1 MPLAFFTRTQTGK
14 LVSRLNSDV
23 IGAQQAFTSTL
34 STVLSNL
41 ISLVLV
47 LVAMLVLSWQ
57 LTLAALVMLPIFLIP
72 AKIVGRKLA
81 ELTRQ
86 QMQLNGEMSTSM
98 TERFSVSG
106 ALLVALFGRLADEHD
121 QFAARAGA
129 VRDVSVRIAMNG
141 RFFMTSLGLVAALA
155 TALVYGVGGSLA
167 IDGLLTVGTLT
178 ALAGLLGQLY
188 GPLTQLTNLR
198 IDVMNAL
205 VSFDRVFEVLDLEPM
220 IRDAEDAEPVGGP
233 PSVAF
238 ENVSFTY
245 PSAADVSLASLESIA
260 SLDQR
265 PNAQVLHDLSFA
277 VEAGQTVALVGRSG
291 GGKTTMTHLIA
302 RLYDATTARVL
313 GGRQRRTPSCN
324 WPACATPSATSP
336 RTRTCSTT
344 RSGTTWRY
352 ARPEV
357 SDERMW
363 EVLQRRP
370 DRRSGRSLPDGLDT
384 VVGDRGYR
392 LSGGERQRLAIARL
406 LLKAPPIVVLDE
418 ATAHLDSESEVAVQ
432 RALDLAMEGRTSIV
446 IAHRLSTVRSADLIL
461 VVDRG
466 RIVQRG
472 RHDDLL
478 AEGGLYAELYRTQFA
493 AELIRGCAARRPRRR
508 SSNRSGR
515 TRRGRARRPPPGRTR
530 PARRS
535 GAAGSTPRPPSGP
548 PPDRRPGCP
557 DAAPARSRSGPASG
571 PSTRVPCGPSSS
583 ASCLISMA
591 SPGRSPLDAAR
602 PGIGALTEV
611 DSTQASARSGAVPCR
626 TTARPPAGRPGRP
639 SRRPPATARSWCPS
653 TVPAGGPPTLISAPS
668 SRPNAVRASAHASSA
683 VDGSARSA
691 VRATACSRPS
701 ASTTSPRTSPRRATS
716 TTRPPS
722 ATSCSAVARPSP
734 LLAAV
739 TTKTRS
745 VNPRSMIKLLPS
757 GGP

>member
-1 MPLAFFTRTQTGK
+1 MSMMRGGSASLMRRMTQDPDVADHQLTQGVLRRILRFAKPYRAMITVFIVLVVISSALAVTPPLLFRQIIDEGVLEQNRPLLIKLSAMVAGIAVLQAVIGLVQRWFSSKIGEGLIFDLRTQVFDHVVRMPLAFFTRTQTGK

-47 LVAMLVLSWQ
+47 LAAMLVLSWQ

-81 ELTRQ
+81 DLTRQ

-106 ALLVALFGRLADEHD
+106 ALLVTLFGRLADEHN
-121 QFAARAGA
+121 QFATRAGA

-220 IRDAEDAEPVGGP
+220 IRDAEDAEPVSGP

-265 PNAQVLHDLSFA
+265 PNAPVLHDLSFA

-302 RLYDATTARVL
+302 RLYDAT
-313 GGRQRRTPSCN
+313 
-324 WPACATPSATSP
+324 
-336 RTRTCSTT
+336 
-344 RSGTTWRY
+344 SGTVSVAGTDVRRLQLASLRDAVGYVTQDAHMFHDTIRDNLAY

-363 EVLQRRP
+363 EVLRAAQIG
-370 DRRSGRSLPDGLDT
+370 DLVASLPDGLDT
-384 VVGDRGYR
+384 VVGDRGLPVVR
-392 LSGGERQRLAIARL
+392 RRAAAPGHRPAVAEGAADRGAGRGHRPSGFGVRGRGPARPGPGHGGPDQHRDR
-406 LLKAPPIVVLDE
+406 PPALHRPVGGPDLGRGPGPDRPARPARRPAGRGWPVR
-418 ATAHLDSESEVAVQ
+418 
-432 RALDLAMEGRTSIV
+432 RALPDP
-446 IAHRLSTVRSADLIL
+446 VR
-461 VVDRG
+461 R
-466 RIVQRG
+466 R
-472 RHDDLL
+472 
-478 AEGGLYAELYRTQFA
+478 
-493 AELIRGCAARRPRRR
+493 LIRGCAARRPRPR
-508 SSNRSGR
+508 SS
-515 TRRGRARRPPPGRTR
+515 
-530 PARRS
+530 
-535 GAAGSTPRPPSGP
+535 
-548 PPDRRPGCP
+548 
-557 DAAPARSRSGPASG
+557 SR
-571 PSTRVPCGPSSS
+571 
-583 ASCLISMA
+583 
-591 SPGRSPLDAAR
+591 
-602 PGIGALTEV
+602 
-611 DSTQASARSGAVPCR
+611 
-626 TTARPPAGRPGRP
+626 
-639 SRRPPATARSWCPS
+639 
-653 TVPAGGPPTLISAPS
+653 
-668 SRPNAVRASAHASSA
+668 
-683 VDGSARSA
+683 
-691 VRATACSRPS
+691 
-701 ASTTSPRTSPRRATS
+701 
-716 TTRPPS
+716 
-722 ATSCSAVARPSP
+722 
-734 LLAAV
+734 
-739 TTKTRS
+739 
-745 VNPRSMIKLLPS
+745 
-757 GGP
+757 